1 MNSNAGRY
9 SADIDFS
16 RKIYFA
22 ILLLSLLWNLL
33 IFTAPLLAGN
43 EGLPSAISDFLY
55 VFFSK
60 VCHQEDSRSF
70 HFFGNKLGV
79 CSRCVWMYAGFF
91 TGTALY
97 PLKYRI
103 NNTESP
109 STIYLY
115 AASALV
121 LADVIGDLTGIIG
134 NTFLS
139 RSVTGFII
147 GAVLPFFLIPGFIKF
162 FYEVNSFL
170 KNKISYKN

>member
-9 SADIDFS
+9 SVDIDFS

-22 ILLLSLLWNLL
+22 ILVLSLIWILM
-33 IFTAPLLAGN
+33 IFTAPLLSGT
-43 EGLPSAISDFLY
+43 EGFSSLISDFLY
-55 VFFSK
+55 LFFSK

-70 HFFGNKLGV
+70 HFLGNKLGV
-79 CSRCVWMYAGFF
+79 CSRCIWIYAGFF

-97 PLKYRI
+97 PLKYRL

-109 STIYLY
+109 SVIFLY

-121 LADVIGDLTGIIG
+121 LADVLGDLTGIFG
-134 NTFLS
+134 NTFLT

-147 GAVLPFFLIPGFIKF
+147 GAVLPFYLIPGFVKF
-162 FYEVNSFL
+162 FYEVNCFL
-170 KNKISYKN
+170 KNKFSYKN